1 MLKFRVNF
9 KAIMDRSRTTPSE
22 AGLLLGDGLLLAL
35 SFLGFARVLF
45 GDLRTENPV
54 YYDQYVTLFA
64 MVMLLW
70 LTLSLGMRSHR
81 LPAGIEVRTVL
92 SRFYRLILIHAALIA
107 VWGVSLKTSTFYSR
121 TFLVLFLSS
130 YLVFGTLFRML
141 WVYALRRRYRLGK
154 GLRRVA
160 TVGEQGPWARVR
172 AELDRHPEYGY
183 RWHSENDKLASVDPA
198 AIDEIW
204 VAPDLAV
211 AALEWADARGL
222 RVRIVPDLGLLGA
235 QRTRIL
241 PLGDL
246 PILELRPEP
255 LSQGLRAWLKRF
267 LDLLGAALGCML
279 LLSWLTPLLALFLA
293 PQGGLFYRQTRFGW
307 GGKPFQ
313 IWKFRTMVPEAD
325 GTRQATAGD
334 DRITPL
340 GRWLRATHLD
350 ELPQLWNVLQGHMS
364 LVGPRPHMTSDHEAY
379 GQAIRAYGIRH
390 WVKPGMTGLA
400 QARGLVGEK
409 DADSMQARLQAD
421 LYYVENWSFLLD
433 MKIIAATLLGLK
445 RWV

>member
-1 MLKFRVNF
+1 
-9 KAIMDRSRTTPSE
+9 MDRSRTSPSE

-45 GDLRTENPV
+45 GNLRTENPL
-54 YYDQYVTLFA
+54 YYDQYVTLFS

-70 LTLSLGMRSHR
+70 LALSMGMGSHR

-92 SRFYRLILIHAALIA
+92 SRFYRLILLHAALIA

-121 TFLVLFLSS
+121 AFLVLFLSA
-130 YLVFGTLFRML
+130 YLVFGTMFRML

-160 TVGEQGPWARVR
+160 AVGSLGPWERVR
-172 AELDRHPEYGY
+172 AELERHPEYGY
-183 RWHSENDKLASVDPA
+183 RWHVQGHDLDALNPA
-198 AIDEIW
+198 DIDEVW
-204 VAPDLAV
+204 VSPDLAV
-211 AALEWADARGL
+211 AALEWADAHGL
-222 RVRIVPDLGLLGA
+222 KLRIVPDLGLLAA

-241 PLGDL
+241 PLGDI

-255 LSQGLRAWLKRF
+255 LSQGIRAWLKRSM
-267 LDLLGAALGCML
+267 DILGAILGIL
-279 LLSWLTPLLALFLA
+279 ALLSWMTLLLGLFLA
-293 PQGGLFYRQTRFGW
+293 PKGGLFYRQIRFGW
-307 GGKPFQ
+307 RGKPFQ
-313 IWKFRTMVPEAD
+313 IWKFRTMVPQAD
-325 GTRQATAGD
+325 GTRQATTGD

-340 GRWLRATHLD
+340 GRWLRLTHLD
-350 ELPQLWNVLQGHMS
+350 ELPQLWNVLRGDMS

-400 QARGLVGEK
+400 QARGFVGEK
-409 DADSMQARLQAD
+409 DTNSMQARLQAD

-433 MKIIAATLLGLK
+433 LKIIVATLLGMK
-445 RWV
+445 RWL

>member
-1 MLKFRVNF
+1 
-9 KAIMDRSRTTPSE
+9 MDANRTSPSE
-22 AGLLLGDGLLLAL
+22 AGLLVGDGLLLAA
-35 SFLGFARVLF
+35 SFLGWASFRF
-45 GDLRTENPV
+45 GDLRTENPL

-70 LTLSLGMRSHR
+70 LALSLGLGVHR
-81 LPAGIEVRTVL
+81 LPAGVEIRRVL
-92 SRFYRLILIHAALIA
+92 SRFYRLFLLHAALIA
-107 VWGVSLKTSTFYSR
+107 VWVVSLKTATFYSR
-121 TFLVLFLSS
+121 AFLLLFL
-130 YLVFGTLFRML
+130 GTYALLGSGFRMF
-141 WVYALRRRYRLGK
+141 WVRMLRARFRSGI

-160 TVGEQGPWARVR
+160 TVGSHGPWDRVH
-172 AELDRHPEYGY
+172 AELERHPEYGY
-183 RWHSENDKLASVDPA
+183 RLMQHADQFSDLDPSA
-198 AIDEIW
+198 LDELW
-204 VAPDLAV
+204 VAPELAV
-211 AALEWADARGL
+211 EALEWADGHGL
-222 RVRIVPDLGLLGA
+222 RLRLVPDLGLLGA

-255 LSQGLRAWLKRF
+255 LSQGLRAWLKRL
-267 LDLLGAALGCML
+267 LDIGGALLGCLF
-279 LLSWLTPLLALFLA
+279 LLSWLTPLLAVFLA
-293 PQGGLFYRQTRFGW
+293 PRGGLFYRQTRYGW

-313 IWKFRTMVPEAD
+313 IWKFRTMVPDAD
-325 GTRQATAGD
+325 GTRQAVSGD

-340 GRWLRATHLD
+340 GRFLRKTHVD
-350 ELPQLWNVLQGHMS
+350 ELPQLVNVLKGEMS

-379 GQAIRAYGIRH
+379 SQAIRAYGIRH

-409 DADSMQARLQAD
+409 DHVSMHERLQAD

-433 MKIIAATLLGLK
+433 LKIVVATLLGLK